1 MCGIAGWLSWEKRP
15 DEATVAAM
23 TRALQHRGPDGEG
36 VVSLGPVVLGHRRLA
51 VIDVRP
57 ESDQPLATTDQA
69 YWISFNGE
77 IYNFRELRRSLEA
90 RGVRFRTEGDT
101 EVVLEAY
108 RAWGKD
114 CVERLDGMFAFAL
127 WDRQQQTLFLAR
139 DRAGEKPLFYAELPD
154 GGLVFSSEPR
164 ALRAHPA
171 VPAEVDP
178 VALAHY
184 LSLNYTLG
192 ERALIKSVQR
202 LPAAHHM
209 TIAPGRAPVVARY
222 WDLAPHYRNK
232 RRFKS
237 EAQATEELNA
247 LISDAVRNCMVSD
260 VPLGAFLS
268 GGVDSSTIVAAMT
281 DLRAAERI
289 NTFSMGF
296 SEKSFSELDEA
307 GAVARYLGVKHRD
320 RVLTPDSQDM
330 IAGLIHAADEPLA
343 DSSALPTYWLARMA
357 REHVTVA
364 LSGDGGDECM
374 AGYETYV
381 ADRLHR
387 FASLA
392 PGPTKTWLCRLVQR
406 FMPVSFTKVSFDY
419 KVRQFLAGLKYDGAR
434 AHYSWRTIFTD
445 EERHALMNPAWRTE
459 LDGIDSFEEF
469 RPHFAEVADCHPID
483 QFLYVDLKTW
493 LPDDILVKL
502 DRMTMAH
509 SLEARAPFLDHRLVE
524 FTASLPAS
532 WKLKGLR
539 KKHLLKKS
547 QQGRLPDWVLKR
559 RKQGFNSPISEWF
572 QGPLLDFARDALADR
587 RIDTWFD
594 RRAIEALWEAHL
606 NKRRDNGLKLLALLG
621 FALWLRAL

>member
-1 MCGIAGWLSWEKRP
+1 MCGIAGWLSWDRP
-15 DEATVAAM
+15 PQVDTVAAM
-23 TRALQHRGPDGEG
+23 TRALQHRGPDGHG

-57 ESDQPLATTDQA
+57 ENDQPLATADEA

-77 IYNFRELRRSLEA
+77 IYNFRELRRDLEA

-101 EVVLEAY
+101 EVIMEAY
-108 RAWGKD
+108 RAWGRD

-127 WDRQQQTLFLAR
+127 WDGPQQSLFLAR
-139 DRAGEKPLFYAELPD
+139 DWAGEKPLFFARLPD
-154 GGLVFSSEPR
+154 GGLVFASEPR
-164 ALRAHPA
+164 ALREHPA
-171 VPAEVDP
+171 VAAEVDP

-192 ERALIKSVQR
+192 ERSLIENVQR

-209 TIAPGRAPVVARY
+209 TLARGRDPEILRY
-222 WDLAPHYRNK
+222 WDLAPHYRDK
-232 RRFKS
+232 RHFAS
-237 EAQATEELNA
+237 EAQATEELNS
-247 LISDAVRNCMVSD
+247 LIARSVRNRMVSD

-268 GGVDSSTIVAAMT
+268 GGIDSSTIVAAMT
-281 DLRAAERI
+281 DHETAAQVH
-289 NTFSMGF
+289 TFSMGF
-296 SEKSFSELDEA
+296 DEKTYSELDEA
-307 GAVARYLGVKHRD
+307 RAVAGYLGVEHRD
-320 RVLTPDSQDM
+320 RVLAPDRQDI
-330 IAGLIHAADEPLA
+330 IAGLVHAADEPLA

-364 LSGDGGDECM
+364 LSGDGGDECL

-387 FASLA
+387 IASLA
-392 PGPTKTWLCRLVQR
+392 PACTTTWLCGLVQR
-406 FMPVSFTKVSFDY
+406 FLPVSFDKVSFDY

-434 AHYSWRTIFTD
+434 AHYSWRTIFDDD
-445 EERHALMNPAWRTE
+445 ERRALMNPAWRAQLE
-459 LDGIDSFEEF
+459 GVDSFEQF
-469 RPHFAEVADCHPID
+469 RPHFAEVSDCHPID
-483 QFLYVDLKTW
+483 QYLYVDLKTW

-524 FTASLPAS
+524 FTASLPVS

-539 KKHLLKKS
+539 KKHLLKRS
-547 QQGRLPDWVLKR
+547 QQGRLPRWVLNR
-559 RKQGFNSPISEWF
+559 RKQGFNSPVSEWF
-572 QGPLLDFARDALADR
+572 QGPLLAFARDAMADR
-587 RIDTWFD
+587 RIDDWFD
-594 RRAIEALWEAHL
+594 RRAIEGLWTAHL
-606 NKRRDNGLKLLALLG
+606 DKSRDNGLKLLALLG